1 MKGKVMSRI
10 IRSEERGHRDYGW
23 LNTYHSFSF
32 SDYYDPKKMNFGPLR
47 VLNHDIV
54 EAGKGFPTHPHKD
67 MEIVTVIIK
76 GELAHSDS
84 MGKSEVIREYEV
96 QKMSAGTGVYHSE
109 FNNSPDKLVE
119 LMQIW
124 IIPDRTGL
132 QPSYEQIKFSPEQ
145 RKNKLLKIAGNSGNE
160 GEIFIS
166 QKSEIYLSDLEK
178 GKSLNFKPAE
188 NFGTYIYLY
197 EGEIEVNGE
206 KLNKGDAIQFEDTN
220 ELNIA
225 AISNSSFILFEVA
238 LK

>member
-1 MKGKVMSRI
+1 MAKI

-32 SDYYDPKKMNFGPLR
+32 SDYYDPEKMSFGPLR
-47 VLNHDIV
+47 VINHDIV
-54 EAGKGFPTHPHKD
+54 QPGKGFPTHPHND

-84 MGKSEVIREYEV
+84 TGKSEVIREYEV

-109 FNNSPDKLVE
+109 YNSSPDKLVE

-124 IIPDRTGL
+124 IIPDRAGL
-132 QPSYEQIKFSPEQ
+132 TPSYEQIKFTPEQ

-166 QKSEIYLSDLEK
+166 QKAEIYLSDLEK
-178 GKSLNFKPAE
+178 GNLLDFKPVDG
-188 NFGTYIYLY
+188 FGSYLY
-197 EGEIEVNGE
+197 LYDGELSVNGE
-206 KLNKGDAIQFEDTN
+206 KLNKGDAIQFEDAS
-220 ELNIA
+220 ELS
-225 AISNSSFILFEVA
+225 ISADSDSSFILFEVT

>member
-1 MKGKVMSRI
+1 MYTI
-10 IRSEERGHRDYGW
+10 IKSEERGHRDHGW
-23 LNTYHSFSF
+23 LETYHSFSF
-32 SDYYDPKKMNFGPLR
+32 SDYYDPEKMSFGPLR

-54 EAGKGFPTHPHKD
+54 QAGKGFPMHPHKD

-84 MGKSEVIREYEV
+84 MGKSEVIHEYEV

-109 FNNSPDKLVE
+109 YNNSPDKLVE

-124 IIPDRTGL
+124 IMPDRTGL
-132 QPSYEQIKFSPEQ
+132 TPSYDQIKFSPEQ

-166 QKSEIYLSDLEK
+166 QKTEIYLSDLEK
-178 GKSLNFKPAE
+178 GNSLNFKPAE
-188 NFGTYIYLY
+188 GSGSYLY
-197 EGEIEVNGE
+197 LYDGEIEVTGE
-206 KLNKGDAIQFEDTN
+206 KLNKGDAIQFEDAS
-220 ELNIA
+220 ELS
-225 AISNSSFILFEVA
+225 ISSNSDSSFILFEVT

>member
-1 MKGKVMSRI
+1 MSQI

-23 LNTYHSFSF
+23 LSTYHSFSF
-32 SDYYDPKKMNFGPLR
+32 SDYYDPEKMHFGPLR

-54 EAGKGFPTHPHKD
+54 QSGKGFPTHPHKD

-84 MGKSEVIREYEV
+84 TGKSEVIREYEV
-96 QKMSAGTGVYHSE
+96 QKMSAGSGVYHSE
-109 FNNSPDKLVE
+109 YNNSPDKLVE

-124 IIPDRTGL
+124 IIPDRVGL
-132 QPSYEQIKFSPEQ
+132 TPSYEQIKFSPEQ
-145 RKNKLLKIAGNSGNE
+145 RKNNLLKIAGNSGNE

-188 NFGTYIYLY
+188 DFGTYLYLY

-206 KLNKGDAIQFEDTN
+206 KLHKGDAIQFEDAS

-225 AISNSSFILFEVA
+225 ANSNSSFILFEVT